1 MFFER
6 FLPLNWVSRVST
18 LTRDPTSEC
27 PTDDP
32 RTRSITARVASRQ
45 SATWNAHKSAT
56 ETAQSRS
63 NADFCMSKI
72 DCLRQSKVAT
82 ALPKLTVFDS
92 QKSQQL
98 QLHTGQLARV
108 MAINNALEMRST
120 TRQQHTRGS
129 RKSIQPPEKTEDS
142 APTVRQC
149 TYSTPTVHL
158 RYTYTTA
165 HA

>member
-82 ALPKLTVFDS
+82 TCKIDCFRQSKVGTTAAAHRPTCPCHGDQRL
-92 QKSQQL
+92 
-98 QLHTGQLARV
+98 G
-108 MAINNALEMRST
+108 MRST
-120 TRQQHTRGS
+120 TRQHTRGS
-129 RKSIQPPEKTEDS
+129 RKSIQPPELQVKS
-142 APTVRQC
+142 MHLQY

-158 RYTYTTA
+158 RYTYATA

>member
-45 SATWNAHKSAT
+45 SVTGNAHKSAT

-63 NADFCMSKI
+63 SADFCMSKI
-72 DCLRQSKVAT
+72 DCFRQSKVVTT
-82 ALPKLTVFDS
+82 AAAHRPTCPCHGD
-92 QKSQQL
+92 QQRL
-98 QLHTGQLARV
+98 G
-108 MAINNALEMRST
+108 MRST
-120 TRQQHTRGS
+120 TRQHTRGS
-129 RKSIQPPEKTEDS
+129 RKSIQPPELQVKS
-142 APTVRQC
+142 MHLQY